1 MTVEKLK
8 TLVAALPDNKKMW
21 RAKSNAKAMQRPH
34 EIANDIIEDI
44 WTKNREAVNLG
55 DFDEAARMYAETRQ
69 YDEKFDDK
77 TKNEQIAT
85 AYSQLKEESIN
96 MLYRD
101 IKDRIKDTDKNNAIP
116 KYSIKGAS
124 TEALKNEIVKGA
136 RESSQQPSSHFDKL
150 VQFEYKQRSYD
161 QRYKK
166 ANYEKNY
173 YKQELNRYDYL
184 EQNQKTSQSSKVVRN
199 HYQQEY
205 DYNNKI
211 VDKYA
216 YLKFGQKSGVSKERF
231 DEVKGTDLVNMLYDY
246 GKGDDRSVPKEIA
259 QKYEEQTRMRKKA
272 INQTLDYLVETNQIS
287 QYEILRQHRDNI
299 RKEADIAEQINQEL
313 AVPIPNTSGESTIE
327 KRQTIDTIQGRR
339 LLKQEISQLERTNRE
354 VTKSYELDNDQER
367 YVPKKNTANKDNE
380 INNLAE
386 YNQKVRQNWAIQ
398 KLEYNQFYYEDK
410 RKENEEN
417 IIENLNVNTQ
427 ENKEYE
433 IEL

>member
-136 RESSQQPSSHFDKL
+136 RETSQQPSSHFDKL

-166 ANYEKNY
+166 ANYERNY

-184 EQNQKTSQSSKVVRN
+184 ERNQKTSQSSKVVRN

-211 VDKYA
+211 ADKYA
-216 YLKFGQKSGVSKERF
+216 YLKFGQRSGVSKERF

-259 QKYEEQTRMRKKA
+259 QKYEEQTGMRKKA
-272 INQTLDYLVETNQIS
+272 INQTLDYLVETNQIA

-313 AVPIPNTSGESTIE
+313 AVPIPNRSGESTIE

-354 VTKSYELDNDQER
+354 VTKSYELDTDQER
-367 YVPKKNTANKDNE
+367 YVPKKITATKDNE

-410 RKENEEN
+410 RKENEEK
-417 IIENLNVNTQ
+417 IIENLNANTQ